1 MTCVLLAGL
10 AVDGAVVDMRCC
22 CCDWDGRVLTSWNVV
37 WSLVRLVA
45 VVLLM
50 ASAIAL
56 VGFSVGFFIVV
67 IVGLMDD
74 IIVDRVLFDVS

>member
-1 MTCVLLAGL
+1 MTWVLLD
-10 AVDGAVVDMRCC
+10 VDGAVVDMRCC
-22 CCDWDGRVLTSWNVV
+22 CCCGDWDGRVLTSWYVV
-37 WSLVRLVA
+37 WSLVRL
-45 VVLLM
+45 VLLM

>member
-1 MTCVLLAGL
+1 M
-10 AVDGAVVDMRCC
+10 
-22 CCDWDGRVLTSWNVV
+22 LTSWYVV

-56 VGFSVGFFIVV
+56 DGFSVGFFIVV

>member
-1 MTCVLLAGL
+1 MSWVLL

-22 CCDWDGRVLTSWNVV
+22 CCCDVWDGRVLTSWYVV

>member
-1 MTCVLLAGL
+1 M
-10 AVDGAVVDMRCC
+10 
-22 CCDWDGRVLTSWNVV
+22 LTSWYVV

-56 VGFSVGFFIVV
+56 DGFSVGFFIVV

-74 IIVDRVLFDVS
+74 IIVDRVLFDVSCLTNNKNKFKSLLIKIAF

>member
-1 MTCVLLAGL
+1 MTWVLL

-22 CCDWDGRVLTSWNVV
+22 CCDWDGRVLTSWYVV
-37 WSLVRLVA
+37 WSLVRL
-45 VVLLM
+45 VLLM